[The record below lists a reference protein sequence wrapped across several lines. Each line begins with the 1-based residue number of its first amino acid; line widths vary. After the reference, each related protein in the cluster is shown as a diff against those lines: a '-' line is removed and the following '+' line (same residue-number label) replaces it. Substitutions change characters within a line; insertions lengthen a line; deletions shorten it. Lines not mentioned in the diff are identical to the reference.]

1 MTNSTI
7 AGELEIRSNE
17 TEIDY
22 QNIKNEIITIMQ
34 GTEDKKNSTQVTWD
48 FTTDCDIE
56 RVFHNDNQNPGPVIA
71 NDNDDP
77 DMIRLAS

>member
-17 TEIDY
+17 TDADS
-22 QNIKNEIITIMQ
+22 QRIKNEIITIMR
-34 GTEDKKNSTQVTWD
+34 GTEDKKSSTQVTWD

-56 RVFHNDNQNPGPVIA
+56 RVFHNDNQNPHPVGA
-71 NDNDDP
+71 NDNDEP
-77 DMIRLAS
+77 NMIRLAS